1 MRQAGIYRKSH
12 SKTIPRACALEWR
25 TDFLGSPPLVLF
37 NLRLGMPKRTMRVVQ
52 PGERT
57 NPEGKPVSN
66 RILLALP
73 DKEYRSIRKGLEF
86 VSLPHHRSLYEPNK
100 KIEYVY
106 FPNSGLISLVVVMDD
121 GKTVEIG
128 VLGREGFAGVPS
140 IFGLWRSP
148 IREIVQISGD
158 GFRISVPTVRKALL
172 SSPALFEIMGRY
184 SMVLGM
190 QISQTAACNRL
201 HDIEHR
207 LARWLLMAQDR
218 VDTGII
224 AITHD
229 FLATMLGTD
238 RPSVSLAAA
247 SLQRRGIID
256 YTRGA
261 VKILNR
267 KGLEA
272 SACECFQ
279 AIQEFNGAIEL
290 K

>member
-1 MRQAGIYRKSH
+1 MA
-12 SKTIPRACALEWR
+12 T
-25 TDFLGSPPLVLF
+25 
-37 NLRLGMPKRTMRVVQ
+37 RTMRVVQ
-52 PGERT
+52 AGERT
-57 NPEGKPVSN
+57 NHEGKPVSN

-73 DKEYRSIRKGLEF
+73 DREYRSIRKGLAF
-86 VSLPHHRSLYEPNK
+86 IPLPHHRSLYEPNA

-106 FPNSGLISLVVVMDD
+106 FPNSGLISLVVVMED
-121 GKTVEIG
+121 GKTVEVA

-148 IREIVQISGD
+148 IREIVQIAGD
-158 GFRISVPTVRKALL
+158 GFRMSARALRQTL
-172 SSPALFEIMGRY
+172 PSSPVLFETMGRY

-201 HDIEHR
+201 HDIERR

-218 VDTGII
+218 VDTGVV

-247 SLQRRGIID
+247 GLQRKGIID
-256 YTRGA
+256 YVRGA

-272 SACECFQ
+272 SACECFN

>member
-1 MRQAGIYRKSH
+1 
-12 SKTIPRACALEWR
+12 
-25 TDFLGSPPLVLF
+25 
-37 NLRLGMPKRTMRVVQ
+37 MPKRAMRVVQ

-57 NPEGKPVSN
+57 NPEGKAVRN

-86 VSLPHHRSLYEPNK
+86 IDLPHHRSLYEPNQ

-121 GKTVEIG
+121 GKTVEVG

-148 IREIVQISGD
+148 IREIVQISGE
-158 GFRISVPTVRKALL
+158 GFRMSAQKLRQSLL
-172 SSPALFEIMGRY
+172 SSPVLFETMGRY

-201 HDIEHR
+201 HDIEYR

-218 VDTGII
+218 VDTGVV
-224 AITHD
+224 AMTHD

-247 SLQRRGIID
+247 GLQRKGIID

-267 KGLEA
+267 KALEA
-272 SACECFQ
+272 AACECFS
-279 AIQEFNGAIEL
+279 AIQGFNGAIEL